1 MSFFP
6 LLPAELRI
14 AIWEAALDAEAEA
27 LIVPF
32 YRWSPNVWAWDAL
45 VPPKYYWS
53 AIPQKRL
60 ASPLLST
67 CRESRR
73 LAFKFYPMKLAIFR
87 VPTYHIRIPE
97 VCDELHWKVE
107 MEVLDRLKNMKTRG
121 ERAGTLYLSP
131 QHDRFLVGVDFTV
144 NFTHIPSANQSH
156 GIQSPTSC
164 VSAALTTTDYRQFR
178 NIVLAEN
185 PSMPVFK
192 KVGALRHKYDEE
204 CKYYDDDLW
213 THGDFSNIASYS
225 HCWLVRQP
233 NVQRPRPRIVWSQL
247 DADDFF
253 LYMGP
258 TDSAD
263 KLNIQQWTRASVWHT
278 VFETD
283 GTKLH
288 YKNSAVFDAQRRN
301 ELRHAVRNDPAT
313 WRARQ
318 DDRYL
323 QPGSPY
329 DLRLSESASEDLSEP
344 PYINDDEGNN

>member
-14 AIWEAALDAEAEA
+14 AIWEAALNAEAEA
-27 LIVPF
+27 RIVPF
-32 YRWSPNVWAWDAL
+32 TAGAPYHRSDWRVHYYRPA
-45 VPPKYYWS
+45 
-53 AIPQKRL
+53 
-60 ASPLLST
+60 ASHGGLPS
-67 CRESRR
+67 
-73 LAFKFYPMKLAIFR
+73 KFYPVKLAIFR
-87 VPTYHIRIPE
+87 VPTYHIRTPE
-97 VCDELHWKVE
+97 VYDELHWKVE

-144 NFTHIPSANQSH
+144 NFTHIPSANQSL
-156 GIQSPTSC
+156 GIQNPTSC
-164 VSAALTTTDYRQFR
+164 VSAALTTTDYLFQ
-178 NIVLAEN
+178 
-185 PSMPVFK
+185 
-192 KVGALRHKYDEE
+192 KVGAVHHKYDEE

-213 THGDFSNIASYS
+213 THGDFSNIASYY
-225 HCWLVRQP
+225 HCWLLRQP
-233 NVQRPRPRIVWSQL
+233 NVQRPRPRIVRSQL

-263 KLNIQQWTRASVWHT
+263 KLNIQQWTRGSVWHT
-278 VFETD
+278 VSEAD
-283 GTKLH
+283 GTKVH

-301 ELRHAVRNDPAT
+301 ELCHAVRNHPT
-313 WRARQ
+313 TGRARQ
-318 DDRYL
+318 DDRYI

-344 PYINDDEGNN
+344 PYIND